1 LIRLGSDNGH
11 LCRFHLMNFQVLITR
26 ISAFFGL
33 AFFCYTLFSSP
44 PAGLS
49 EAGWH
54 TLGVSILMA
63 LLWISEA
70 IPFAATALLPVV
82 LFPFA
87 GICNVTVASAPYAN
101 PVIFLFLGGIFIAN
115 GLQQSCLHKR
125 IALKIICLAGTR
137 QSALIAGFLVAS
149 AFLSMW
155 VSNTAVALMML
166 PIAIS
171 VIVLF
176 RAQNDTSFT
185 PALVLTVAYGSSIGG
200 MSTLVGTAPNAILA
214 GFMLENYGIT
224 IGFLGWMILALP
236 PVLVLLGLAWLVLT
250 KLAFRVKGHAV
261 EDAGDLLRVETGSL
275 GPMSVGELGVMVV
288 FFATAGLWLARGFL
302 QFWVPWLTD
311 ATISMAGGIALF
323 FLPLDRAWSSSIL
336 DQEALKKIPFDVLLL
351 IGGGLSL
358 AAAIHANGLAAWI
371 GSFAHQ
377 AASLPAPAVVCSI
390 LFIIICL
397 AELTSNTATTS
408 AFLPVGAALAAGLN
422 LPPLPLL
429 AGIALASS
437 CGFML
442 PVSTPPNA
450 IVFSSG
456 YVSMS
461 QMIRSGILLNVASWI
476 IFSFWLGW
484 VIPRFSGW
492 AEW

>member
-1 LIRLGSDNGH
+1 
-11 LCRFHLMNFQVLITR
+11 M
-26 ISAFFGL
+26 AF
-33 AFFCYTLFSSP
+33 
-44 PAGLS
+44 
-49 EAGWH
+49 
-54 TLGVSILMA
+54 
-63 LLWISEA
+63 LWISEA
-70 IPFAATALLPVV
+70 IPFAVTALLPVV

-87 GICNVTVASAPYAN
+87 GICNVTVAAAPYAN
-101 PVIFLFLGGIFIAN
+101 PVIFLFLGGILIAN
-115 GLQQSCLHKR
+115 GLQRSCLHKR

-176 RAQNDTSFT
+176 RAQNDTSFA

-200 MSTLVGTAPNAILA
+200 MSTLVGTAPNAILS
-214 GFMLENYGIT
+214 GFMLENYGVT
-224 IGFLGWMILALP
+224 ISFLGWMLLALP
-236 PVLVLLGLAWLVLT
+236 PVLILLGLAWLVLT
-250 KLAFRVKGHAV
+250 KLAFRIKGNAV
-261 EDAGDLLRVETGSL
+261 EDAGGLLRVETGSL

-302 QFWVPWLTD
+302 QSWVPWLTD

-323 FLPLDRAWSSSIL
+323 FLPLDRTWSSSIL
-336 DQEALKKIPFDVLLL
+336 DQETLKKIPFDVLLL

-358 AAAIHANGLAAWI
+358 AAAIHTNGLAAWI

-461 QMIRSGILLNVASWI
+461 QMIRSGILLNFASWI

>member
-1 LIRLGSDNGH
+1 
-11 LCRFHLMNFQVLITR
+11 MNFQVLITR

-87 GICNVTVASAPYAN
+87 GICNVTVAAAPYAN
-101 PVIFLFLGGIFIAN
+101 PVIFLFLGGILIAN
-115 GLQQSCLHKR
+115 GLQRSCLHKR
-125 IALKIICLAGTR
+125 IALKIICVAGTR
-137 QSALIAGFLVAS
+137 QPALIAGFLVAS

-166 PIAIS
+166 PIALS

-176 RAQNDTSFT
+176 RAQNDTSFA

-200 MSTLVGTAPNAILA
+200 MSTLVGTAPNAILS
-214 GFMLENYGIT
+214 GFMLENYGVT
-224 IGFLGWMILALP
+224 ISFLGWMLLALP
-236 PVLVLLGLAWLVLT
+236 PVLILLGLAWLVLT
-250 KLAFRVKGHAV
+250 KLAFRIKGNAV

-288 FFATAGLWLARGFL
+288 FFATGGLGLARVFL
-302 QFWVPWLTD
+302 QVWGPWLTD
-311 ATISMAGGIALF
+311 ATISMAGGLALF

-336 DQEALKKIPFDVLLL
+336 DQETLKKIPFDVLLL

-358 AAAIHANGLAAWI
+358 AAAIHTNGLAAWI

>member
-1 LIRLGSDNGH
+1 
-11 LCRFHLMNFQVLITR
+11 M
-26 ISAFFGL
+26 AF
-33 AFFCYTLFSSP
+33 
-44 PAGLS
+44 
-49 EAGWH
+49 
-54 TLGVSILMA
+54 
-63 LLWISEA
+63 LWISEA
-70 IPFAATALLPVV
+70 IPFAVTALLPVV

-101 PVIFLFLGGIFIAN
+101 PVIFLFLGGILIAN
-115 GLQQSCLHKR
+115 GLQRSCLHKR

-176 RAQNDTSFT
+176 RAQNDTSFA

-200 MSTLVGTAPNAILA
+200 MSTLVGTAPNAILS
-214 GFMLENYGIT
+214 GFMLENYGVT
-224 IGFLGWMILALP
+224 ISFLGWMLLALP
-236 PVLVLLGLAWLVLT
+236 PVLILLGLAWLVLT
-250 KLAFRVKGHAV
+250 KLAFRIKGNAV

-302 QFWVPWLTD
+302 QSWVPWLTD

-323 FLPLDRAWSSSIL
+323 FLPLDRMWSSSIL
-336 DQEALKKIPFDVLLL
+336 DQETLKKIPFDVLLL

-358 AAAIHANGLAAWI
+358 AAAIHTNGLAAWI

-461 QMIRSGILLNVASWI
+461 QMIRSGILLNLASWI

>member
-1 LIRLGSDNGH
+1 
-11 LCRFHLMNFQVLITR
+11 M
-26 ISAFFGL
+26 AF
-33 AFFCYTLFSSP
+33 
-44 PAGLS
+44 
-49 EAGWH
+49 
-54 TLGVSILMA
+54 
-63 LLWISEA
+63 LWISEA
-70 IPFAATALLPVV
+70 IPFAVTALLPVV

-87 GICNVTVASAPYAN
+87 GICNVTVAAAPYAN
-101 PVIFLFLGGIFIAN
+101 PVIFLFLGGILIAN
-115 GLQQSCLHKR
+115 GLQRSCLHKR

-176 RAQNDTSFT
+176 RAQNDTSFA

-200 MSTLVGTAPNAILA
+200 MSTLVGTAPNAILS
-214 GFMLENYGIT
+214 GFMLENYGVT
-224 IGFLGWMILALP
+224 ISFLGWMLLALP
-236 PVLVLLGLAWLVLT
+236 PVLILLGLAWLVLT
-250 KLAFRVKGHAV
+250 KLAFRIKGNAV

-302 QFWVPWLTD
+302 QSWVPWLTD

-323 FLPLDRAWSSSIL
+323 FLPLDRMWSSSIL
-336 DQEALKKIPFDVLLL
+336 DQETLKKIPFDVLLL

-358 AAAIHANGLAAWI
+358 AAAIHTNGLAAWI

-461 QMIRSGILLNVASWI
+461 QMIRSGILLNLASWI

>member
-1 LIRLGSDNGH
+1 
-11 LCRFHLMNFQVLITR
+11 MKFQSLITR
-26 ISAFFGL
+26 ILPFLGL

-44 PAGLS
+44 PTGLS

-54 TLGVSILMA
+54 TLGVSTLMA
-63 LLWISEA
+63 FLWISEA
-70 IPFAATALLPVV
+70 IPFAVTALLPVV

-87 GICNVTVASAPYAN
+87 GICNVTVAAAPYAN
-101 PVIFLFLGGIFIAN
+101 PVIFLFLGGILIAN
-115 GLQQSCLHKR
+115 GLQRSCLHKR

-176 RAQNDTSFT
+176 RAQNDTSFA

-200 MSTLVGTAPNAILA
+200 MSTLVGTAPNAILS
-214 GFMLENYGIT
+214 GFMLENYGVT
-224 IGFLGWMILALP
+224 ISFLGWMLLALP
-236 PVLVLLGLAWLVLT
+236 PVLILLGLAWLVLT
-250 KLAFRVKGHAV
+250 KLAFRIKGNAV

-302 QFWVPWLTD
+302 QSWVPWLTD

-323 FLPLDRAWSSSIL
+323 FLPLDRTWSSSIL
-336 DQEALKKIPFDVLLL
+336 DQETLKKIPFDVLLL

-358 AAAIHANGLAAWI
+358 AAAIHTNGLAAWI

-461 QMIRSGILLNVASWI
+461 QMIRSGILLNFASWI
-476 IFSFWLGW
+476 IFSVWLGW
-484 VIPRFSGW
+484 VIPNVSVQILPW
-492 AEW
+492 

>member
-1 LIRLGSDNGH
+1 
-11 LCRFHLMNFQVLITR
+11 M
-26 ISAFFGL
+26 AF
-33 AFFCYTLFSSP
+33 
-44 PAGLS
+44 
-49 EAGWH
+49 
-54 TLGVSILMA
+54 
-63 LLWISEA
+63 LWISEA
-70 IPFAATALLPVV
+70 IPFAVTALLPVV

-87 GICNVTVASAPYAN
+87 GICNVTVAAAPYAN
-101 PVIFLFLGGIFIAN
+101 PVIFLFLGGILIAN
-115 GLQQSCLHKR
+115 GLQRSCLHKR

-176 RAQNDTSFT
+176 RAQNDTSFA

-200 MSTLVGTAPNAILA
+200 MSTLVGTAPNAILS
-214 GFMLENYGIT
+214 GFMLENYGVT
-224 IGFLGWMILALP
+224 ISFLGWMLLALP
-236 PVLVLLGLAWLVLT
+236 PVLILLGLAWLVLT
-250 KLAFRVKGHAV
+250 KLAFRIKGNAV

-302 QFWVPWLTD
+302 QSWVPWLTD

-323 FLPLDRAWSSSIL
+323 FLPLDRTWSSSIL
-336 DQEALKKIPFDVLLL
+336 DQETLKKIPFDVLIL

-358 AAAIHANGLAAWI
+358 AAAIHTNGLAAWI

-461 QMIRSGILLNVASWI
+461 QMIRSGILLNFASWI

>member
-1 LIRLGSDNGH
+1 
-11 LCRFHLMNFQVLITR
+11 M
-26 ISAFFGL
+26 AF
-33 AFFCYTLFSSP
+33 
-44 PAGLS
+44 
-49 EAGWH
+49 
-54 TLGVSILMA
+54 
-63 LLWISEA
+63 LWISEA
-70 IPFAATALLPVV
+70 IPFAVTALLPVV

-87 GICNVTVASAPYAN
+87 GICNVTVAAAPYAN
-101 PVIFLFLGGIFIAN
+101 PVIFLFLGGILIAN
-115 GLQQSCLHKR
+115 GLQRSCLHKR

-176 RAQNDTSFT
+176 RAQNDTSFA

-200 MSTLVGTAPNAILA
+200 MSTLVGTAPNAILS
-214 GFMLENYGIT
+214 GFMLENYGVT
-224 IGFLGWMILALP
+224 ISFLGWMLLALP
-236 PVLVLLGLAWLVLT
+236 PVLILLGLAWLVLT
-250 KLAFRVKGHAV
+250 KLAFRIKGNAV

-302 QFWVPWLTD
+302 QSWVPWLTD
-311 ATISMAGGIALF
+311 TTISMAGGIALF

-336 DQEALKKIPFDVLLL
+336 DQETLKKIPFDVLLL

-358 AAAIHANGLAAWI
+358 AAAIHTNGLAAWI

-461 QMIRSGILLNVASWI
+461 QMIRSGILLNFGSWI

>member
-1 LIRLGSDNGH
+1 
-11 LCRFHLMNFQVLITR
+11 M
-26 ISAFFGL
+26 AF
-33 AFFCYTLFSSP
+33 
-44 PAGLS
+44 
-49 EAGWH
+49 
-54 TLGVSILMA
+54 
-63 LLWISEA
+63 LWISEA
-70 IPFAATALLPVV
+70 IPFAVTALLPVV
-82 LFPFA
+82 FFPFA
-87 GICNVTVASAPYAN
+87 GICNVTVAAAPYAN
-101 PVIFLFLGGIFIAN
+101 PVIFLFLGGILIAN
-115 GLQQSCLHKR
+115 GLQRSCLHKR
-125 IALKIICLAGTR
+125 IALKIISLAGTS
-137 QSALIAGFLVAS
+137 QSGLIAGFLVAS

-176 RAQNDTSFT
+176 RTQNDTSFA

-200 MSTLVGTAPNAILA
+200 MSTLVGTAPNAILS
-214 GFMLENYGIT
+214 GFMLENYGVT
-224 IGFLGWMILALP
+224 ISFLGWMLLALP
-236 PVLVLLGLAWLVLT
+236 PVLILLGLAWLVLT
-250 KLAFRVKGHAV
+250 KLAFRIKGNAV

-336 DQEALKKIPFDVLLL
+336 DQETLKKIPFDVLLL

-358 AAAIHANGLAAWI
+358 AAAIHTNGLAAWI

-461 QMIRSGILLNVASWI
+461 QMIRSGILLNFGSWI
-476 IFSFWLGW
+476 VFSFWLGW

>member
-1 LIRLGSDNGH
+1 
-11 LCRFHLMNFQVLITR
+11 M
-26 ISAFFGL
+26 AF
-33 AFFCYTLFSSP
+33 
-44 PAGLS
+44 
-49 EAGWH
+49 
-54 TLGVSILMA
+54 
-63 LLWISEA
+63 LWISEA
-70 IPFAATALLPVV
+70 IPFAVTALLPVV

-87 GICNVTVASAPYAN
+87 GICNVTVAAAPYAN
-101 PVIFLFLGGIFIAN
+101 PVIFLFLGGILIAN
-115 GLQQSCLHKR
+115 GLQRSCLHKR

-176 RAQNDTSFT
+176 RAQKDTSFA

-200 MSTLVGTAPNAILA
+200 MSTLIGTAPNAILA
-214 GFMLENYGIT
+214 GFMLENYGVT
-224 IGFLGWMILALP
+224 ISFLGWMLLALP
-236 PVLVLLGLAWLVLT
+236 PVLILLGLAWLVLT
-250 KLAFRVKGHAV
+250 KLAFRIKGNAV
-261 EDAGDLLRVETGSL
+261 EDAGGLLRVETGSL

-302 QFWVPWLTD
+302 QSWVPWLTD

-323 FLPLDRAWSSSIL
+323 FLPLDRMWSSSIL
-336 DQEALKKIPFDVLLL
+336 DQETLKKIPFDVLIL

-358 AAAIHANGLAAWI
+358 AAAIHTNGLAAWI

-461 QMIRSGILLNVASWI
+461 QMIRSGILLNFASWI

>member
-1 LIRLGSDNGH
+1 
-11 LCRFHLMNFQVLITR
+11 M
-26 ISAFFGL
+26 AF
-33 AFFCYTLFSSP
+33 
-44 PAGLS
+44 
-49 EAGWH
+49 
-54 TLGVSILMA
+54 
-63 LLWISEA
+63 LWISEA
-70 IPFAATALLPVV
+70 IPFAVTALLPVV

-87 GICNVTVASAPYAN
+87 GICNVTVAAAPYAN
-101 PVIFLFLGGIFIAN
+101 PVIFLFLGGILIAN
-115 GLQQSCLHKR
+115 GLQRSCLHKR

-176 RAQNDTSFT
+176 RAQNDTSFA

-214 GFMLENYGIT
+214 GFMLENYGVT
-224 IGFLGWMILALP
+224 ISFLGWMLLALP
-236 PVLVLLGLAWLVLT
+236 PVLILLGLAWLVLT
-250 KLAFRVKGHAV
+250 KLAFRIKGNAV

-302 QFWVPWLTD
+302 QSWVPWLTD

-336 DQEALKKIPFDVLLL
+336 DQETLKKIPFDVLLL

-358 AAAIHANGLAAWI
+358 AAAIHTNGLAAWI

-408 AFLPVGAALAAGLN
+408 AFLPVGAALAAGLK

-461 QMIRSGILLNVASWI
+461 QMIRSGILLNFGSWI

>member
-1 LIRLGSDNGH
+1 
-11 LCRFHLMNFQVLITR
+11 M
-26 ISAFFGL
+26 AF
-33 AFFCYTLFSSP
+33 
-44 PAGLS
+44 
-49 EAGWH
+49 
-54 TLGVSILMA
+54 
-63 LLWISEA
+63 LWISEA
-70 IPFAATALLPVV
+70 IPFAVTALLPVV

-87 GICNVTVASAPYAN
+87 GICNVTVAAAPYAN
-101 PVIFLFLGGIFIAN
+101 PVIFLFLGGILIAN
-115 GLQQSCLHKR
+115 GLQRSCLHKR

-137 QSALIAGFLVAS
+137 QSSLIAGFLVAS

-176 RAQNDTSFT
+176 RAQNDTSFA

-214 GFMLENYGIT
+214 GFMLENYGVT
-224 IGFLGWMILALP
+224 ISFLGWMLLALP
-236 PVLVLLGLAWLVLT
+236 PVLILLGLAWLVLT
-250 KLAFRVKGHAV
+250 KLAFRIKGNAV

-302 QFWVPWLTD
+302 QSWVPWLTD

-336 DQEALKKIPFDVLLL
+336 DQETLKKIPFDVLLL

-358 AAAIHANGLAAWI
+358 AAAIHTNGLAAWI

-461 QMIRSGILLNVASWI
+461 QMIRSGILLNFGSWI

>member
-1 LIRLGSDNGH
+1 
-11 LCRFHLMNFQVLITR
+11 M
-26 ISAFFGL
+26 AF
-33 AFFCYTLFSSP
+33 
-44 PAGLS
+44 
-49 EAGWH
+49 
-54 TLGVSILMA
+54 
-63 LLWISEA
+63 LWISEA
-70 IPFAATALLPVV
+70 IPFAVTALLPVV

-87 GICNVTVASAPYAN
+87 GICNVTVAAAPYAN
-101 PVIFLFLGGIFIAN
+101 PVIFLFLGGILIAN
-115 GLQQSCLHKR
+115 GLQRSCLHKR

-176 RAQNDTSFT
+176 RAQNDTSFA

-200 MSTLVGTAPNAILA
+200 MSTLVGTAPNAILS
-214 GFMLENYGIT
+214 GFMLENYGVT
-224 IGFLGWMILALP
+224 ISFLGWMLLALP
-236 PVLVLLGLAWLVLT
+236 PVLILLGLAWLVLT
-250 KLAFRVKGHAV
+250 KLAFRIKGNAV

-302 QFWVPWLTD
+302 QSWVPWLTD
-311 ATISMAGGIALF
+311 ATISMAGGIVLF

-336 DQEALKKIPFDVLLL
+336 DQETLKKIPFDVLLL

-461 QMIRSGILLNVASWI
+461 QMIRSGILLNFASWI

>member
-1 LIRLGSDNGH
+1 
-11 LCRFHLMNFQVLITR
+11 M
-26 ISAFFGL
+26 AF
-33 AFFCYTLFSSP
+33 
-44 PAGLS
+44 
-49 EAGWH
+49 
-54 TLGVSILMA
+54 
-63 LLWISEA
+63 LWISEA
-70 IPFAATALLPVV
+70 IPFAVTALLPVV

-87 GICNVTVASAPYAN
+87 GICNVTVAAAPYAN
-101 PVIFLFLGGIFIAN
+101 PVIFLFLGGILIAN
-115 GLQQSCLHKR
+115 GLQRSCLHKR

-137 QSALIAGFLVAS
+137 QSSLIAGFLVAS

-176 RAQNDTSFT
+176 RAQNDTSFA

-214 GFMLENYGIT
+214 GFMLENYGVT
-224 IGFLGWMILALP
+224 ISFLGWMLLALP
-236 PVLVLLGLAWLVLT
+236 PVLILLGLAWLVLT
-250 KLAFRVKGHAV
+250 KLAFRIKGNAV
-261 EDAGDLLRVETGSL
+261 EDACDLLRVETGSL

-288 FFATAGLWLARGFL
+288 FFATAGLWLARGCL
-302 QFWVPWLTD
+302 QSWVPWLTD

-336 DQEALKKIPFDVLLL
+336 DQETLKKIPFDVLLL

-358 AAAIHANGLAAWI
+358 AAAIHTNGLAAWI

-461 QMIRSGILLNVASWI
+461 QMIRSGILLNFGSWI

>member
-1 LIRLGSDNGH
+1 
-11 LCRFHLMNFQVLITR
+11 MNFQALLTR
-26 ISAFFGL
+26 VSVFLGL
-33 AFFCYTLFSSP
+33 SFFCYTLFSSP
-44 PAGLS
+44 PTGLS
-49 EAGWH
+49 VAGWH
-54 TLGVSILMA
+54 TLGVSTLMA
-63 LLWISEA
+63 FLWISEA
-70 IPFAATALLPVV
+70 IPFAVTALLPVV

-87 GICNVTVASAPYAN
+87 GICNVTVAAAPYAN
-101 PVIFLFLGGIFIAN
+101 PVIFLFLGGILIAN
-115 GLQQSCLHKR
+115 GLQRSCLHKR

-176 RAQNDTSFT
+176 RAQNDTSFA

-214 GFMLENYGIT
+214 GFMLENYGVT
-224 IGFLGWMILALP
+224 ISFLGWMLLALP
-236 PVLVLLGLAWLVLT
+236 PVLILLGLAWLVLT
-250 KLAFRVKGHAV
+250 KLAFRIKGNAV

-336 DQEALKKIPFDVLLL
+336 DQETLKKIPFDVLLL

-358 AAAIHANGLAAWI
+358 AAAIHTNGLAAWI

-461 QMIRSGILLNVASWI
+461 QMIRSGILLNFGSWI

>member
-1 LIRLGSDNGH
+1 
-11 LCRFHLMNFQVLITR
+11 M
-26 ISAFFGL
+26 AF
-33 AFFCYTLFSSP
+33 
-44 PAGLS
+44 
-49 EAGWH
+49 
-54 TLGVSILMA
+54 
-63 LLWISEA
+63 LWISEA
-70 IPFAATALLPVV
+70 IPFAVTALLPVV

-87 GICNVTVASAPYAN
+87 GICNVTVAAAPYAN
-101 PVIFLFLGGIFIAN
+101 PVIFLFLGGILIAN
-115 GLQQSCLHKR
+115 GLQRSCLHKR

-176 RAQNDTSFT
+176 RAQNDTSFA

-200 MSTLVGTAPNAILA
+200 MSTLVGTAPNAILS
-214 GFMLENYGIT
+214 GFMLENYGVT
-224 IGFLGWMILALP
+224 ISFLGWMLLALP
-236 PVLVLLGLAWLVLT
+236 PVLILLGLAWLVLT
-250 KLAFRVKGHAV
+250 KLAFRIKGNAV

-302 QFWVPWLTD
+302 QPWVPWLTD

-323 FLPLDRAWSSSIL
+323 FLPLDRTWSSSIL
-336 DQEALKKIPFDVLLL
+336 DQETLKKIPFDVLLL

-358 AAAIHANGLAAWI
+358 AAAIHTNGLAAWI

-461 QMIRSGILLNVASWI
+461 QMIRSGILLNFASWI

>member
-1 LIRLGSDNGH
+1 
-11 LCRFHLMNFQVLITR
+11 M
-26 ISAFFGL
+26 AF
-33 AFFCYTLFSSP
+33 
-44 PAGLS
+44 
-49 EAGWH
+49 
-54 TLGVSILMA
+54 
-63 LLWISEA
+63 LWISEA
-70 IPFAATALLPVV
+70 IPFAVTALLPVV

-87 GICNVTVASAPYAN
+87 GICNVTVAAAPYAN
-101 PVIFLFLGGIFIAN
+101 PVIFLFLGGILIAN
-115 GLQQSCLHKR
+115 GLQRSCLHKR

-176 RAQNDTSFT
+176 RAQNDTSFA

-200 MSTLVGTAPNAILA
+200 MSTLVGTAPNAILS
-214 GFMLENYGIT
+214 GFMLENYGVT
-224 IGFLGWMILALP
+224 ISFLGWMLLALP
-236 PVLVLLGLAWLVLT
+236 PVLILLGLAWLVLT
-250 KLAFRVKGHAV
+250 KLAFRIKGNAV

-302 QFWVPWLTD
+302 QSWVPWLTD

-323 FLPLDRAWSSSIL
+323 FLPLDRMWSSSIL
-336 DQEALKKIPFDVLLL
+336 DQETLKKIPFDVLLL

-358 AAAIHANGLAAWI
+358 AAAIHTNGLAAWI

-461 QMIRSGILLNVASWI
+461 QMIRSGILLNFGSWI

>member
-1 LIRLGSDNGH
+1 
-11 LCRFHLMNFQVLITR
+11 M
-26 ISAFFGL
+26 AF
-33 AFFCYTLFSSP
+33 
-44 PAGLS
+44 
-49 EAGWH
+49 
-54 TLGVSILMA
+54 
-63 LLWISEA
+63 LWISEA
-70 IPFAATALLPVV
+70 IPFAVTALLPVV

-87 GICNVTVASAPYAN
+87 GICNVTVAAAPYAN
-101 PVIFLFLGGIFIAN
+101 PVIFLFLGGILIAN
-115 GLQQSCLHKR
+115 GLQRSCLHKR

-176 RAQNDTSFT
+176 RAQNDTSFA

-200 MSTLVGTAPNAILA
+200 MSTLVGTAPNAILS
-214 GFMLENYGIT
+214 GFMLENYGVT
-224 IGFLGWMILALP
+224 ISFLGWMLLALP
-236 PVLVLLGLAWLVLT
+236 PVLILLGLAWLVLT
-250 KLAFRVKGHAV
+250 KLAFRIKGNAV

-336 DQEALKKIPFDVLLL
+336 DQETLKKIPFDVLLL

-358 AAAIHANGLAAWI
+358 AAAIHTNGLAAWI

-461 QMIRSGILLNVASWI
+461 QMIRSGILLNFGSWI
-476 IFSFWLGW
+476 IFSIWLGW

>member
-1 LIRLGSDNGH
+1 
-11 LCRFHLMNFQVLITR
+11 M
-26 ISAFFGL
+26 AF
-33 AFFCYTLFSSP
+33 
-44 PAGLS
+44 
-49 EAGWH
+49 
-54 TLGVSILMA
+54 
-63 LLWISEA
+63 LWISEA
-70 IPFAATALLPVV
+70 IPFAVTALLPVV

-87 GICNVTVASAPYAN
+87 GICNVTVAAAPYAN
-101 PVIFLFLGGIFIAN
+101 PVIFLFLGGILIAN
-115 GLQQSCLHKR
+115 GLQRSCLHKR

-176 RAQNDTSFT
+176 RAQNDTSFA

-200 MSTLVGTAPNAILA
+200 MSTLVGTAPNAILS
-214 GFMLENYGIT
+214 GFMLENYGVT
-224 IGFLGWMILALP
+224 ISFLGWMLLALP
-236 PVLVLLGLAWLVLT
+236 PVLILLGLAWLVLT
-250 KLAFRVKGHAV
+250 KLAFRIKGNAV

-302 QFWVPWLTD
+302 QSWVPWLTD

-323 FLPLDRAWSSSIL
+323 FLPLDRTWSSSIL
-336 DQEALKKIPFDVLLL
+336 DQETLKKIPFDVLLL

-358 AAAIHANGLAAWI
+358 AAAIHTNGLAAWI

-461 QMIRSGILLNVASWI
+461 QMIRSGILLNFASWI

>member
-1 LIRLGSDNGH
+1 
-11 LCRFHLMNFQVLITR
+11 MNFQALLTR
-26 ISAFFGL
+26 VSVFLGL
-33 AFFCYTLFSSP
+33 SFFCYTLFSSP
-44 PAGLS
+44 PTGLS
-49 EAGWH
+49 VAGWH
-54 TLGVSILMA
+54 TLGVSTLMA
-63 LLWISEA
+63 FLWISEA
-70 IPFAATALLPVV
+70 IPFAVTALLPVV

-87 GICNVTVASAPYAN
+87 GICNVTVAAAPYAN
-101 PVIFLFLGGIFIAN
+101 PVIFLFLGGILIAN
-115 GLQQSCLHKR
+115 GLQRSCLHKR

-137 QSALIAGFLVAS
+137 KSALIAGFLVAS

-176 RAQNDTSFT
+176 RAQNDTSFA

-200 MSTLVGTAPNAILA
+200 MSTLVGTAPNAILS
-214 GFMLENYGIT
+214 GFMLENYGVT
-224 IGFLGWMILALP
+224 ISFLGWMLLALP
-236 PVLVLLGLAWLVLT
+236 PVLILLGLAWLVLT
-250 KLAFRVKGHAV
+250 KLAFRVKGNAV

-302 QFWVPWLTD
+302 QSWVPWLTD

-323 FLPLDRAWSSSIL
+323 FLPLDRMWSSSIL
-336 DQEALKKIPFDVLLL
+336 DQETLKKIPFDVLLL

-358 AAAIHANGLAAWI
+358 AAAIHTNGLAAWI

-461 QMIRSGILLNVASWI
+461 QMIRSGILLNFGSWI

-484 VIPRFSGW
+484 VIPNVSVQILPW
-492 AEW
+492 

>member
-1 LIRLGSDNGH
+1 
-11 LCRFHLMNFQVLITR
+11 M
-26 ISAFFGL
+26 AF
-33 AFFCYTLFSSP
+33 
-44 PAGLS
+44 
-49 EAGWH
+49 
-54 TLGVSILMA
+54 
-63 LLWISEA
+63 LWISEA
-70 IPFAATALLPVV
+70 IPFAVTALLPVV

-87 GICNVTVASAPYAN
+87 GICNVTVAAAPYAN
-101 PVIFLFLGGIFIAN
+101 PVIFLFLGGILIAN
-115 GLQQSCLHKR
+115 GLQRSCLHKR

-176 RAQNDTSFT
+176 RAQNDTSFA

-214 GFMLENYGIT
+214 GFMLENYGVT
-224 IGFLGWMILALP
+224 ISFLGWMLLALP
-236 PVLVLLGLAWLVLT
+236 PVLILLGLAWLVLT
-250 KLAFRVKGHAV
+250 KLAFRIKGNAV

-302 QFWVPWLTD
+302 QSWVPWLTD

-336 DQEALKKIPFDVLLL
+336 DQETLKKIPFDVLLL

-358 AAAIHANGLAAWI
+358 AAAIHTNGLAAWI

-461 QMIRSGILLNVASWI
+461 QMIRSGILLNFGSWI

>member
-1 LIRLGSDNGH
+1 
-11 LCRFHLMNFQVLITR
+11 M
-26 ISAFFGL
+26 AF
-33 AFFCYTLFSSP
+33 
-44 PAGLS
+44 
-49 EAGWH
+49 
-54 TLGVSILMA
+54 
-63 LLWISEA
+63 LWISEA
-70 IPFAATALLPVV
+70 IPFAVTALLPVV

-87 GICNVTVASAPYAN
+87 GICNVTVAAAPYAN
-101 PVIFLFLGGIFIAN
+101 PVIFLFLGGILIAN
-115 GLQQSCLHKR
+115 GLQRSCLHKR

-176 RAQNDTSFT
+176 RAQNDTSFA

-214 GFMLENYGIT
+214 GFMLENYGVT
-224 IGFLGWMILALP
+224 ISFLGWMLLALP
-236 PVLVLLGLAWLVLT
+236 PVLILLGLAWLVLT
-250 KLAFRVKGHAV
+250 KLAFRIKGNAV

-302 QFWVPWLTD
+302 QSWVPWLTD

-323 FLPLDRAWSSSIL
+323 FLPLDRMWSSSIL
-336 DQEALKKIPFDVLLL
+336 DQETLKKIPFDVLLL

-358 AAAIHANGLAAWI
+358 AAAIHTNGLAAWI

-461 QMIRSGILLNVASWI
+461 QMIRSGILLNFGSWI

>member
-1 LIRLGSDNGH
+1 
-11 LCRFHLMNFQVLITR
+11 M
-26 ISAFFGL
+26 AF
-33 AFFCYTLFSSP
+33 
-44 PAGLS
+44 
-49 EAGWH
+49 
-54 TLGVSILMA
+54 
-63 LLWISEA
+63 LWISEA
-70 IPFAATALLPVV
+70 IPFAVTALLPVV

-87 GICNVTVASAPYAN
+87 GICNVTVAAAPYAN
-101 PVIFLFLGGIFIAN
+101 PVIFLFLGGILIAN
-115 GLQQSCLHKR
+115 GLQRSCLHKR

-137 QSALIAGFLVAS
+137 QSALIAGFLIAS

-176 RAQNDTSFT
+176 RAQNDTSFA

-200 MSTLVGTAPNAILA
+200 MSTLVGTAPNAILS
-214 GFMLENYGIT
+214 GFMLENYGVT
-224 IGFLGWMILALP
+224 ISFLGWMLLALP
-236 PVLVLLGLAWLVLT
+236 PVLILLGLAWLVLT
-250 KLAFRVKGHAV
+250 KLAFRVKGNAV

-302 QFWVPWLTD
+302 QSWVPWLTD

-323 FLPLDRAWSSSIL
+323 FLPLDRTWSSSIL
-336 DQEALKKIPFDVLLL
+336 DQETLKKIPFDVLLL

-358 AAAIHANGLAAWI
+358 AAAIHTNGLAAWI

-450 IVFSSG
+450 IVFSRG

-461 QMIRSGILLNVASWI
+461 PMLRSGILLNFGSWI

>member
-1 LIRLGSDNGH
+1 
-11 LCRFHLMNFQVLITR
+11 M
-26 ISAFFGL
+26 AF
-33 AFFCYTLFSSP
+33 
-44 PAGLS
+44 
-49 EAGWH
+49 
-54 TLGVSILMA
+54 
-63 LLWISEA
+63 LWISEA
-70 IPFAATALLPVV
+70 IPFAVTALLPVV

-87 GICNVTVASAPYAN
+87 GICNVTVAAAPYAN
-101 PVIFLFLGGIFIAN
+101 PVIFLFLGGILIAN
-115 GLQQSCLHKR
+115 GLQRSCLHKR
-125 IALKIICLAGTR
+125 IALQIICLAGSR

-176 RAQNDTSFT
+176 RAQNDTSFA

-200 MSTLVGTAPNAILA
+200 MSTLVGTAPNAILS
-214 GFMLENYGIT
+214 GFMLENYGVT
-224 IGFLGWMILALP
+224 ISFLGWMLLALP
-236 PVLVLLGLAWLVLT
+236 PVLILLGLAWLVLT
-250 KLAFRVKGHAV
+250 KLAFRVKGNAV

-302 QFWVPWLTD
+302 QSWVPWLTD

-323 FLPLDRAWSSSIL
+323 FLPLDRMWSSSIL
-336 DQEALKKIPFDVLLL
+336 DQETLKKIPFDVLLL

-358 AAAIHANGLAAWI
+358 AAAIHTNGLAAWI

-461 QMIRSGILLNVASWI
+461 QMIRSGILLNLASWI

>member
-1 LIRLGSDNGH
+1 
-11 LCRFHLMNFQVLITR
+11 M
-26 ISAFFGL
+26 AF
-33 AFFCYTLFSSP
+33 
-44 PAGLS
+44 
-49 EAGWH
+49 
-54 TLGVSILMA
+54 
-63 LLWISEA
+63 LWISEA
-70 IPFAATALLPVV
+70 IPFAVTALLPVV

-87 GICNVTVASAPYAN
+87 GICNVTVAAAPYAN
-101 PVIFLFLGGIFIAN
+101 PVIFLFLGGILIAN
-115 GLQQSCLHKR
+115 GLQRSCLHKR

-176 RAQNDTSFT
+176 RAQNDTSFA

-200 MSTLVGTAPNAILA
+200 MSTLVGTAPNAILS
-214 GFMLENYGIT
+214 GFMLENYGVT
-224 IGFLGWMILALP
+224 ISFLGWMLLALP
-236 PVLVLLGLAWLVLT
+236 PVLILLGLAWLVLT
-250 KLAFRVKGHAV
+250 KLAFRIKGNAV

-302 QFWVPWLTD
+302 QSWVPWLTD

-323 FLPLDRAWSSSIL
+323 FLPLDRMWSSSIL
-336 DQEALKKIPFDVLLL
+336 DQETLKKIPFDVLLL

-358 AAAIHANGLAAWI
+358 AAAIHTNGLAAWI

-461 QMIRSGILLNVASWI
+461 QMIRSGILLNFASWI

>member
-1 LIRLGSDNGH
+1 
-11 LCRFHLMNFQVLITR
+11 M
-26 ISAFFGL
+26 AF
-33 AFFCYTLFSSP
+33 
-44 PAGLS
+44 
-49 EAGWH
+49 
-54 TLGVSILMA
+54 
-63 LLWISEA
+63 LWISEA
-70 IPFAATALLPVV
+70 IPFAVTALLPVV

-87 GICNVTVASAPYAN
+87 GICNVTVAAAPYAN
-101 PVIFLFLGGIFIAN
+101 PVIFLFLGGILIAN
-115 GLQQSCLHKR
+115 GLQRSCLHKR

-176 RAQNDTSFT
+176 RAQNDTSFA

-200 MSTLVGTAPNAILA
+200 MSTLVGTAPNAILS
-214 GFMLENYGIT
+214 GFMLENYGVT
-224 IGFLGWMILALP
+224 ISFLGWMLLALP
-236 PVLVLLGLAWLVLT
+236 PVLILLGLAWLVLT
-250 KLAFRVKGHAV
+250 KLAFRVKGNAV

-302 QFWVPWLTD
+302 QSWVPWLTD

-323 FLPLDRAWSSSIL
+323 FLPLDRTWSSSIL
-336 DQEALKKIPFDVLLL
+336 DQETLKKIPFDVLLL

-358 AAAIHANGLAAWI
+358 AAAIHTNGLAAWI

-461 QMIRSGILLNVASWI
+461 QMIRSGILLNFASWI

>member
-1 LIRLGSDNGH
+1 
-11 LCRFHLMNFQVLITR
+11 
-26 ISAFFGL
+26 
-33 AFFCYTLFSSP
+33 
-44 PAGLS
+44 
-49 EAGWH
+49 
-54 TLGVSILMA
+54 
-63 LLWISEA
+63 
-70 IPFAATALLPVV
+70 
-82 LFPFA
+82 
-87 GICNVTVASAPYAN
+87 VTVAAAPYAN
-101 PVIFLFLGGIFIAN
+101 PVIFLFLGGILIAN
-115 GLQQSCLHKR
+115 GLQRSCLHKR
-125 IALKIICLAGTR
+125 IALQIICLAGSR

-176 RAQNDTSFT
+176 RAQNDTSFA

-200 MSTLVGTAPNAILA
+200 MSTLVGTAPNAILS
-214 GFMLENYGIT
+214 GFMLENYGVT
-224 IGFLGWMILALP
+224 ISFLGWMLLALP
-236 PVLVLLGLAWLVLT
+236 PVLILLGLAWLVLT
-250 KLAFRVKGHAV
+250 KLAFRVKGNAV

-302 QFWVPWLTD
+302 QSWVPWLTD

-323 FLPLDRAWSSSIL
+323 FLPLDRMWSSSIL
-336 DQEALKKIPFDVLLL
+336 DQETLKKIPFDVLLL

-358 AAAIHANGLAAWI
+358 AAAIHTNGLAAWI

-461 QMIRSGILLNVASWI
+461 QMIRSGILLNLASWI

>member
-1 LIRLGSDNGH
+1 
-11 LCRFHLMNFQVLITR
+11 MNFQALLTR
-26 ISAFFGL
+26 VSVFLGL
-33 AFFCYTLFSSP
+33 SFFCYTLFSSP
-44 PAGLS
+44 PTGLS
-49 EAGWH
+49 VAGWH
-54 TLGVSILMA
+54 TLGVSTLMA
-63 LLWISEA
+63 FLWISEA
-70 IPFAATALLPVV
+70 IPFAVTALLPVV

-87 GICNVTVASAPYAN
+87 GICNVTVAAAPYAN
-101 PVIFLFLGGIFIAN
+101 PVIFLFLGGILIAN
-115 GLQQSCLHKR
+115 GLQRSCLHKR

-176 RAQNDTSFT
+176 RAQNDTSFA

-214 GFMLENYGIT
+214 GFMLENYGVT
-224 IGFLGWMILALP
+224 ISFLGWMLLALP
-236 PVLVLLGLAWLVLT
+236 PVLILLGLAWLVLT
-250 KLAFRVKGHAV
+250 KLAFRIKGNAV

-302 QFWVPWLTD
+302 QSWVPWLTD

-323 FLPLDRAWSSSIL
+323 FLPLDRMWSSSIL
-336 DQEALKKIPFDVLLL
+336 DQETLKKIPFDVLLL

-358 AAAIHANGLAAWI
+358 AAAIHTNGLAAWI

-461 QMIRSGILLNVASWI
+461 QMIRSGILLNFGSWI

>member
-1 LIRLGSDNGH
+1 
-11 LCRFHLMNFQVLITR
+11 M
-26 ISAFFGL
+26 AF
-33 AFFCYTLFSSP
+33 
-44 PAGLS
+44 
-49 EAGWH
+49 
-54 TLGVSILMA
+54 
-63 LLWISEA
+63 LWISEA
-70 IPFAATALLPVV
+70 IPFAVTALLPVV

-87 GICNVTVASAPYAN
+87 GICNVTVAAAPYAN
-101 PVIFLFLGGIFIAN
+101 PVIFLFLGGILIAN
-115 GLQQSCLHKR
+115 GLQRSCLHKR

-176 RAQNDTSFT
+176 RAQNDTSFA

-200 MSTLVGTAPNAILA
+200 MSTLVGTAPNAILS
-214 GFMLENYGIT
+214 GFMLENYGVT
-224 IGFLGWMILALP
+224 ISFLGWMLLALP
-236 PVLVLLGLAWLVLT
+236 PVLILLGLAWLVLT
-250 KLAFRVKGHAV
+250 KLAFRVKGNAV

-275 GPMSVGELGVMVV
+275 GPMNVGELGVMVV

-302 QFWVPWLTD
+302 QSWVPWLTD

-323 FLPLDRAWSSSIL
+323 FLPLDRTWSSSIL
-336 DQEALKKIPFDVLLL
+336 DQETLKKIPFDVLLL

-358 AAAIHANGLAAWI
+358 AAAIHTNGLAAWI

-461 QMIRSGILLNVASWI
+461 QMIRSGILLNFASWI

>member
-1 LIRLGSDNGH
+1 
-11 LCRFHLMNFQVLITR
+11 MNFQVLITR

-101 PVIFLFLGGIFIAN
+101 PVIFLFLGGILIAN

-125 IALKIICLAGTR
+125 IALKIICVAGTR
-137 QSALIAGFLVAS
+137 QPALIAGFLVAS

-166 PIAIS
+166 PIALS

-176 RAQNDTSFT
+176 RAQKDTSFA

-200 MSTLVGTAPNAILA
+200 MSTLVGTAPNAILS
-214 GFMLENYGIT
+214 GFMLENYGVT
-224 IGFLGWMILALP
+224 ISFLGWMLLALP

-250 KLAFRVKGHAV
+250 KLAFRVKGYAV

>member
-1 LIRLGSDNGH
+1 
-11 LCRFHLMNFQVLITR
+11 M
-26 ISAFFGL
+26 AF
-33 AFFCYTLFSSP
+33 
-44 PAGLS
+44 
-49 EAGWH
+49 
-54 TLGVSILMA
+54 
-63 LLWISEA
+63 LWISEA
-70 IPFAATALLPVV
+70 IPFAVTALLPVV

-87 GICNVTVASAPYAN
+87 GICNVTVAAAPYAN
-101 PVIFLFLGGIFIAN
+101 PVIFLFLGGILIAN
-115 GLQQSCLHKR
+115 GLQRSCLHKR

-176 RAQNDTSFT
+176 RAQNDTSFA

-214 GFMLENYGIT
+214 GFMLENYGVT
-224 IGFLGWMILALP
+224 ISFLGWMLLALP
-236 PVLVLLGLAWLVLT
+236 PVLILLGLAWLVLT
-250 KLAFRVKGHAV
+250 KLAFRIKGNAV

-336 DQEALKKIPFDVLLL
+336 DQETLKKIPFDVLLL

-358 AAAIHANGLAAWI
+358 AAAIHTNGLAAWI

-461 QMIRSGILLNVASWI
+461 QMIRSGILLNFGSWI

>member
-1 LIRLGSDNGH
+1 
-11 LCRFHLMNFQVLITR
+11 MNFQVLITR

-101 PVIFLFLGGIFIAN
+101 PVIFLFLGGILIAN
-115 GLQQSCLHKR
+115 GLQRSCLHKR
-125 IALKIICLAGTR
+125 IALKIICVAGTR
-137 QSALIAGFLVAS
+137 QPALIAGFLVAS

-176 RAQNDTSFT
+176 RAQNDTSFA

-200 MSTLVGTAPNAILA
+200 MSTLVGTAPNAILS
-214 GFMLENYGIT
+214 GFMLENYGVT
-224 IGFLGWMILALP
+224 ISFLGWMLLALP
-236 PVLVLLGLAWLVLT
+236 PVLILLGLAWLVLT
-250 KLAFRVKGHAV
+250 KLAFRIKGNAV

-288 FFATAGLWLARGFL
+288 FFATAALWLARGFL

-336 DQEALKKIPFDVLLL
+336 DQETLKKIPFDVLLL

-358 AAAIHANGLAAWI
+358 AAAIHTNGLAAWI

>member
-1 LIRLGSDNGH
+1 
-11 LCRFHLMNFQVLITR
+11 MKFQSLITR
-26 ISAFFGL
+26 ILPFLGL

-44 PAGLS
+44 PTGLS

-54 TLGVSILMA
+54 TLGVSTLMA
-63 LLWISEA
+63 FLWISEA
-70 IPFAATALLPVV
+70 IPFAVTALLPVV

-87 GICNVTVASAPYAN
+87 GICNVTVAAAPYAN
-101 PVIFLFLGGIFIAN
+101 PVIFLFLGGILIAN
-115 GLQQSCLHKR
+115 GLQRSCLHKR

-176 RAQNDTSFT
+176 RAQNDTSFA

-200 MSTLVGTAPNAILA
+200 MSTLVGTAPNAILS
-214 GFMLENYGIT
+214 GFMLENYGVT
-224 IGFLGWMILALP
+224 ISFLGWMLLALP
-236 PVLVLLGLAWLVLT
+236 PVLILLGLAWLVLT
-250 KLAFRVKGHAV
+250 KLAFRIKGNAV

-302 QFWVPWLTD
+302 QSWVPWLTD

-323 FLPLDRAWSSSIL
+323 FLPLDRMWSSSIL
-336 DQEALKKIPFDVLLL
+336 DQETLKKIPFDVLIL

-358 AAAIHANGLAAWI
+358 AAAIHTNGLAAWI

-456 YVSMS
+456 HVSMS
-461 QMIRSGILLNVASWI
+461 QMIRSGILLNFGSWI
-476 IFSFWLGW
+476 IFSIWLGW

>member
-1 LIRLGSDNGH
+1 
-11 LCRFHLMNFQVLITR
+11 MNFQALLTR
-26 ISAFFGL
+26 VSVFLGL
-33 AFFCYTLFSSP
+33 SFFCYTLFSSP
-44 PAGLS
+44 PTGLS
-49 EAGWH
+49 VAGWH
-54 TLGVSILMA
+54 TLGVSTLMA
-63 LLWISEA
+63 FLWISEA
-70 IPFAATALLPVV
+70 IPFAVTALLPVV

-87 GICNVTVASAPYAN
+87 GICNVTVAAAPYAN
-101 PVIFLFLGGIFIAN
+101 PVIFLFLGGILIAN
-115 GLQQSCLHKR
+115 GLQRSCLHKR

-176 RAQNDTSFT
+176 RAQKDTSFA

-214 GFMLENYGIT
+214 GFMLENYGVT
-224 IGFLGWMILALP
+224 ISFLGWMLLALP
-236 PVLVLLGLAWLVLT
+236 PVLILLGLAWLVLT
-250 KLAFRVKGHAV
+250 KLAFRIKGNAV

-302 QFWVPWLTD
+302 QSWVPWLTD

-336 DQEALKKIPFDVLLL
+336 DQETLKKIPFDVLLL

-358 AAAIHANGLAAWI
+358 AAAIHTNGLAAWI

-461 QMIRSGILLNVASWI
+461 QMIRSGILLNFGSWI

>member
-1 LIRLGSDNGH
+1 
-11 LCRFHLMNFQVLITR
+11 MNFQVLITR

-101 PVIFLFLGGIFIAN
+101 PVIFLFLGGILIAN
-115 GLQQSCLHKR
+115 GLQRSCLHKR

-176 RAQNDTSFT
+176 RAQNDTSFA

-214 GFMLENYGIT
+214 GFMLENYGVT
-224 IGFLGWMILALP
+224 ISFLGWMLLALP
-236 PVLVLLGLAWLVLT
+236 PVLISLGLAWLVLT
-250 KLAFRVKGHAV
+250 KLAFRIKGNAV

-302 QFWVPWLTD
+302 QSWVPWLTD

-336 DQEALKKIPFDVLLL
+336 DQETLKKIPFDVLLL

>member
-1 LIRLGSDNGH
+1 
-11 LCRFHLMNFQVLITR
+11 M
-26 ISAFFGL
+26 AF
-33 AFFCYTLFSSP
+33 
-44 PAGLS
+44 
-49 EAGWH
+49 
-54 TLGVSILMA
+54 
-63 LLWISEA
+63 LWISEA
-70 IPFAATALLPVV
+70 IPFAVTALLPVV

-87 GICNVTVASAPYAN
+87 GICNVTVAAAPYAN
-101 PVIFLFLGGIFIAN
+101 PVIFLFLGGILIAN
-115 GLQQSCLHKR
+115 GLQRSCLHKR

-176 RAQNDTSFT
+176 RAQNDTSFA

-200 MSTLVGTAPNAILA
+200 MSTLVGTAPNAILS
-214 GFMLENYGIT
+214 GFMLENYGVT
-224 IGFLGWMILALP
+224 ISFLGWMLLALP
-236 PVLVLLGLAWLVLT
+236 PVLILLGLAWLVLT
-250 KLAFRVKGHAV
+250 KLAFRVKGNAV

-302 QFWVPWLTD
+302 QSWVPWLTD

-323 FLPLDRAWSSSIL
+323 FLPLDRMWSSSIL
-336 DQEALKKIPFDVLLL
+336 DQETLKKIPFDVLIL

-358 AAAIHANGLAAWI
+358 AAAIHTNGLAAWI

-461 QMIRSGILLNVASWI
+461 QMIRSGILLNFASWI